1 MAFIADLRG
10 SGQPVEQTRQALR
23 AHGTPVIALSDSDA
37 VRQDIEN
44 LAAQLGLSAASDTLE
59 DGTFRTVLQPVS
71 AGVLGSV
78 LTVPE
83 PELPLHHPEF
93 PPLPSN
99 RPASAGDVIVALSSD
114 RMGDGDDALGAA
126 LMTEFVH
133 ALPLLTRTPD
143 AVLLYNSGVKLAC
156 AGTETAP
163 DLYAL
168 SCRGCD
174 ILVCR
179 VCLEHYGLAGR
190 LAVGE
195 KADMF
200 SLAEK
205 LMHAERIIRP

>member
-1 MAFIADLRG
+1 MAFIADLRR
-10 SGQPVEQTRQALR
+10 SGQPVEQARQALR
-23 AHGTPVIALSDSDA
+23 AHGTPIIALSDSDA
-37 VRQDIEN
+37 VRQDIET

-78 LTVPE
+78 LNTPE
-83 PELPLHHPEF
+83 PELTLHPEF
-93 PPLPSN
+93 PPLPSD

-114 RMGDGDDALGAA
+114 RMGDGDDVLGAA
-126 LMTEFVH
+126 LMKEFVH
-133 ALPLLTRTPD
+133 ALPLLTPTPD

-168 SCRGCD
+168 SRRGCD

-179 VCLEHYGLAGR
+179 VCLEHYGLTGR

-200 SLAEK
+200 ILSEK
-205 LMHAERIIRP
+205 LMQAERIIRP

>member
-23 AHGTPVIALSDSDA
+23 AHGTPVIALSDSGA

-59 DGTFRTVLQPVS
+59 DGTFRIVLQPVS

-78 LTVPE
+78 LNVPE
-83 PELPLHHPEF
+83 PELTLRPEF
-93 PPLPSN
+93 PPLPSE

-114 RMGDGDDALGAA
+114 RMGDGDDVLGAA

-156 AGTETAP
+156 TGTETAP

-195 KADMF
+195 KAGMA

-205 LMHAERIIRP
+205 LIHAERIIRP